1 MYGDIESRRPGGP
14 EKHGPSIQT
23 IRHGSTARLPT
34 HSAST
39 VLSQRRLPT
48 RYRVGGHSMAYL
60 ERDRQALLFGGYSAG
75 NNLWAFGSEKA
86 T

>member
-1 MYGDIESRRPGGP
+1 
-14 EKHGPSIQT
+14 
-23 IRHGSTARLPT
+23 
-34 HSAST
+34 
-39 VLSQRRLPT
+39 
-48 RYRVGGHSMAYL
+48 MAYL